1 MINSRDRFICAIAGI
16 SLVLTGCASG
26 APAPSDGGTSAA
38 TATRT
43 AEPTATPTPVPV
55 PDTVAA
61 RILVT
66 GSTVSV
72 LNEAGDVLQ
81 DVPFST
87 DGATAAAL
95 LSAAIGVEPA
105 LSTAFYCNDD
115 TGTQY
120 DWGSFQIVSP
130 AIYAEPSVL
139 YSIIVAAPATSNG
152 LTLEAA
158 PHVVVGDTIA
168 ELLAAAP
175 GTLDTWATE
184 HGMWLVDPTPD
195 GQYGLRVQESLSGD
209 TVLYF
214 SSPIRYGLSRGC

>member
-1 MINSRDRFICAIAGI
+1 MIHSRDRFICAIAAI

-26 APAPSDGGTSAA
+26 APAPLDGGTSAA

-43 AEPTATPTPVPV
+43 AEPSATAVPV

-168 ELLAAAP
+168 ELRAAAP
-175 GTLDTWATE
+175 GTLDTWVGE
-184 HGMWLVDPTPD
+184 YQHLWLVDPTLD
-195 GQYGLRVQESLSGD
+195 GRYGLRVDAGLSD
-209 TVLYF
+209 TVLEF
-214 SSPIRYGLSRGC
+214 ISPIYYNPHTGC